1 MADDDRWDDAVR
13 AAYHHPIAGE
23 SEARERALAR
33 LRRESSARP
42 RGRRGWWLDPEALSV
57 RPVVAAASLVAVLAA
72 GVWAGAWWTAARGGA
87 PATSRVHPGTP
98 RIMASPAGVDARNDL
113 TTVTFVFRAPGAS
126 RVCLVGD
133 FNGWD
138 PNATPLRRAALGDV
152 WTAQVP
158 LQRGLHAYAFV
169 IDGSDWSFDPSAPL
183 APEATFGRR
192 NSVVVV
198 GEGGAL

>member
-1 MADDDRWDDAVR
+1 MAHDDRWDDEVR
-13 AAYHHPIAGE
+13 DAYQQPIAGE

-33 LRRESSARP
+33 LRREPPGP
-42 RGRRGWWLDPEALSV
+42 RGRRTWWLDPEALSV
-57 RPVVAAASLVAVLAA
+57 RPLFAAASLLAVMAAGMCA
-72 GVWAGAWWTAARGGA
+72 GVWWTKAREGA
-87 PATSRVHPGTP
+87 PAAHRARSGMPHT
-98 RIMASPAGVDARNDL
+98 IAAPAGGDARNDL

-126 RVCLVGD
+126 QVCLVGD

-138 PNATPLRRAALGDV
+138 PDATPLRRAALGDM

-169 IDGSDWSFDPSAPL
+169 IDGSDWAFDPSAPL

-192 NSVVVV
+192 NSVVAV

>member
-1 MADDDRWDDAVR
+1 MMADDDRWDDAVR
-13 AAYHHPIAGE
+13 AAYHHPLAEE

-33 LRRESSARP
+33 LRRESSTRP
-42 RGRRGWWLDPEALSV
+42 RGRHGWWLDPEALSV
-57 RPVVAAASLVAVLAA
+57 RPLVAAASLVAVLAA
-72 GVWAGAWWTAARGGA
+72 GLWAGAWWAAARSGA
-87 PATSRVHPGTP
+87 PAASGVHPEM
-98 RIMASPAGVDARNDL
+98 RHAMAGGDARNEL

-138 PNATPLRRAALGDV
+138 ADATPLRRAALGDL

-198 GEGGAL
+198 GEGEAL

>member
-1 MADDDRWDDAVR
+1 M
-13 AAYHHPIAGE
+13 
-23 SEARERALAR
+23 
-33 LRRESSARP
+33 
-42 RGRRGWWLDPEALSV
+42 LS
-57 RPVVAAASLVAVLAA
+57 A
-72 GVWAGAWWTAARGGA
+72 GVWAGAWWTTARGVA
-87 PATSRVHPGTP
+87 PAASRVEPGRRHGTV
-98 RIMASPAGVDARNDL
+98 SPAGGDARNDL

-138 PNATPLRRAALGDV
+138 ADATPLRRAALGDM

-158 LQRGLHAYAFV
+158 LRHGLHAYAFV
-169 IDGSDWSFDPSAPL
+169 TDGSDWSFDPSAPL

-198 GEGGAL
+198 GEGAL